1 MNNIYNKFY
10 IKKIIIF
17 VILNLF
23 YSNLFA
29 KDFSKAYFAGGC
41 FWCMEEAFDKVDG
54 VISTISGF
62 AGGNKA
68 NPTYKEVV
76 SGKTGHFE
84 TIEITFDQKKI
95 SYEQLLKSYWKNID
109 PFDAEGQFCDKG
121 PMYRSVVFYK
131 TESQKRKIN
140 NSVKLIEN
148 KFKREVV
155 TFVKKLGTFYRAE
168 SYHQDFYEKNFI
180 RYLIYKKNCQREQIL
195 DKIWQ

>member
-1 MNNIYNKFY
+1 
-10 IKKIIIF
+10 
-17 VILNLF
+17 
-23 YSNLFA
+23 
-29 KDFSKAYFAGGC
+29 
-41 FWCMEEAFDKVDG
+41 MEEAFDKVDG

-76 SGKTGHFE
+76 GGTTGHFE

-109 PFDAEGQFCDKG
+109 PFDSEGQFCDKG

-155 TFVKKLGTFYRAE
+155 TFVKKLDTFYRAE

>member
-1 MNNIYNKFY
+1 MNNLYSKSY

-121 PMYRSVVFYK
+121 PMYRSVIFYK

-140 NSVKLIEN
+140 DSLKLIEN

-155 TFVKKLGTFYRAE
+155 TFVKKLDTFYRAE

>member
-1 MNNIYNKFY
+1 MNNLYSKSY

-76 SGKTGHFE
+76 GGKTGHFE

-148 KFKREVV
+148 KFKSDVV
-155 TFVKKLGTFYRAE
+155 TFVKKLDTFYRAE